1 MKMDYIISRRIQ
13 IASLTYYFLSGALI
27 TVGGIILLS
36 IEEIKLYLKTNL
48 AEKRY
53 THILGV
59 SDTAKKLAK
68 LNGISEE
75 KAEIAGLAHDV
86 AKNLSKT
93 RMKEIMEE
101 NNIVISDVEENNSN
115 LWHSIIG
122 PIEAKNKLGIQEK
135 QILDAIRWHTTGK
148 EDMSILTKII
158 YIADMI
164 EPNRNFEG
172 VEDIRKVTFEDLD
185 TGVYYGLTRSIEF
198 LLIKNLL
205 IDENTIRARNYFL
218 FDPKFKG

>member
-1 MKMDYIISRRIQ
+1 M
-13 IASLTYYFLSGALI
+13 
-27 TVGGIILLS
+27 LS
-36 IEEIKLYLKTNL
+36 IEEIKLYLKENL
-48 AEKRY
+48 NEKRY
-53 THILGV
+53 IHTLGV
-59 SDTAKKLAK
+59 ADTAKKLAK

-86 AKNLSKT
+86 AKNLSKD
-93 RMKEIMEE
+93 RMKEIIEE
-101 NNIVISDVEENNSN
+101 NNIILSEVEENNAN

-122 PIEAKNKLGIQEK
+122 PIEAKDKLGIEDEE
-135 QILDAIRWHTTGK
+135 ILDSIRWHTTGK

-164 EPNRNFEG
+164 EPSRNFEG

-185 TGVYYGLTRSIEF
+185 MGVYYGLTRSIEF

-205 IDENTIRARNYFL
+205 IDENTIKARNYFL
-218 FDPKFKG
+218 FDSKFKG